1 MKSAKGYMQSNF
13 KYNIE
18 SKAHDTCSDLLSVS
32 LQVQDLEKLNIK
44 EVWWSIKFEHS
55 LVVLHFR

>member
-1 MKSAKGYMQSNF
+1 MESNF
-13 KYNIE
+13 RNNIE

-32 LQVQDLEKLNIK
+32 LQVQDLEKLNFK
-44 EVWWSIKFEHS
+44 EVSRSMKFEHS

>member
-1 MKSAKGYMQSNF
+1 MQSNF

-18 SKAHDTCSDLLSVS
+18 SIAHDTCSDLLSVS
-32 LQVQDLEKLNIK
+32 LQVQDLVKLKIK
-44 EVWWSIKFEHS
+44 EVWWSMKFEHS